1 MPGFK
6 PKVIKNILRRKVTA
20 WANSITDESVRAL
33 AMQNTI
39 VSGGAIASM
48 LLGEKPNDYD
58 LYFRDNITALA
69 VAKYYAALLVPAA
82 GSNIQVFTAAHTNIL
97 GEEEIRVECFIKS
110 LGAAEAEEAESDYS
124 AKARKNWCTTKFR
137 PVFISSN
144 AITLSDKVQLIT
156 RFAGA
161 PDQILRNY
169 DFAHCMCYYDL
180 ASNNLVLPADALEA
194 LLTKTLIYKG
204 SLYPIASVLRLRKF
218 IARGWRISAGQ
229 VVKMVFQMRDIDFN
243 NHLIMMDQ
251 LLGVDATFMH
261 NFIKQMQKATQEQ
274 REDLGYVANLLDKV
288 FGD

>member
-1 MPGFK
+1 
-6 PKVIKNILRRKVTA
+6 
-20 WANSITDESVRAL
+20 
-33 AMQNTI
+33 MQNTI

-58 LYFRDNITALA
+58 LYFRDNATALA
-69 VAKYYAALLVPAA
+69 VAKYYAALLGPAA
-82 GSNIQVFTAAHTNIL
+82 GRNIQVFTAAHTNIL
-97 GEEEIRVECFIKS
+97 GEEEIRVECFIKGT
-110 LGAAEAEEAESDYS
+110 GAAEAEEAESDYS
-124 AKARKNWCTTKFR
+124 AKAKKNWCKTKFR

-156 RFAGA
+156 RFAGS

-243 NHLIMMDQ
+243 SNAVMMDQ

-261 NFIKQMQKATQEQ
+261 NFIKQMKKATQEQ
-274 REDLGYVANLLDKV
+274 REDLGYVANLLDKI
-288 FGD
+288 FED